1 MLLKIIIFFY
11 LCTWNLFG
19 SDINYKTEKD
29 FKKLNIENG
38 KIEYFKDIGCGIGFK
53 YSTVQL
59 TKQID
64 LFLNFND
71 KNNKHDRTLN
81 YKIKEYNVN
90 INPSMKLNNSLT
102 GGFILPSHKITIQV
116 NKENFLANSKDLG
129 SFYID
134 FFIYPNIYKNSILL
148 KKGVFYDNKFYGITI
163 EFENKRVVVK
173 LKNLFYD
180 ENGKTYS
187 FLIKTRKIIKIKSW
201 QHIGFIFK
209 RTKGKL
215 SLYLNGKLEKEKFA
229 TSRQTSTLEILT
241 PRFLKFDGS
250 DLVLF
255 KNFLGYCDNFRI
267 GTSADNNFKKY
278 INAMLEQVTI
288 ISPVIDLKYINS
300 KIQDISF
307 KIKNHDKGLVQLF
320 FKYGNTVNETNM
332 REWGS
337 HALYSIN
344 KDTLVVNDFKPG
356 VKYFKWKVVLRRNPM
371 KKAAPIFYYFNVKYR
386 ENLPPLPPANIKIL
400 EYNNKI
406 KLSWDENLE
415 EDLKGYIIF
424 WGEQSKNYENKV
436 DIGLKNSYI
445 IHSLQSMKNYFF
457 SIKAYDS
464 KKPYNLSEFSEEV
477 HLFKK

>member
-19 SDINYKTEKD
+19 SDISYKTKED

-38 KIEYFKDIGCGIGFK
+38 KIEYFKDIGYGIGFK

-59 TKQID
+59 TEQID
-64 LFLNFND
+64 LFLDFND

-81 YKIKEYNVN
+81 YKIKNYTVK
-90 INPSMKLNNSLT
+90 IVPSMKLNNSLA
-102 GGFILPSHKITIQV
+102 GGFILPSHKIVIQV
-116 NKENFLANSKDLG
+116 KKKNFLANSKDLG

-134 FFIYPNIYKNSILL
+134 FFIYPNIDKNSILL
-148 KKGVFYDNKFYGITI
+148 KKGIFYDNKFYGITI

-173 LKNLFYD
+173 LKNLFYN

-187 FLIKTRKIIKIKSW
+187 FSIKTRKILKIKSW
-201 QHIGFIFK
+201 QHIGFVFK

-215 SLYLNGKLEKEKFA
+215 SLYLDGKLEKEKFA
-229 TSRQTSTLEILT
+229 TSGQTSTSEILT

-267 GTSADNNFKKY
+267 GTSANIDFKKY
-278 INAMLEQVTI
+278 INAILEKVTI
-288 ISPVIDLKYINS
+288 TSPVIDLKYINS
-300 KIQDISF
+300 QIQDIVF
-307 KIKNHDKGLVQLF
+307 KIKDHNKGLIQLF
-320 FKYGNTVNETNM
+320 FKYGNTFNDTNM
-332 REWGS
+332 MKWGDE
-337 HALYSIN
+337 ALYLIN
-344 KDTLVVNDFKPG
+344 KDTLVINNFNLTA
-356 VKYFKWKVVLRRNPM
+356 KYIQWKAVLRRNPIE
-371 KKAAPIFYYFNVKYR
+371 KDVPAFYYFNVKYR
-386 ENLPPLPPANIKIL
+386 ENFPPLSPVNIKIL

-415 EDLKGYIIF
+415 EDLKGYIIY
-424 WGEQSKNYENKV
+424 WGRQSEHYENKV

-445 IHSLQSMKNYFF
+445 IDSLQAMQNYYF

-464 KKPYNLSEFSEEV
+464 KKPYNLSEFSKEV